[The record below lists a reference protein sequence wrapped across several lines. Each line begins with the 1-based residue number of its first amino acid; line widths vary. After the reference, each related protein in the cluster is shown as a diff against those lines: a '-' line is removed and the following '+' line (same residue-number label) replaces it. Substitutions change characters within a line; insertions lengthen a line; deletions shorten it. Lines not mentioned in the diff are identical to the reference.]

1 MRWQMK
7 ILIEQSTK
15 NTDLSKYTDGLILSL
30 KNYSSQSYLTYT
42 FEEIEQLI
50 KDNPDKEIFINL
62 NKNFFNDEIESLK
75 EILLKIDKLNV
86 KGIFFYDLAIL
97 QLKKE
102 CNLKTDL
109 IWSQTYMVNNY
120 KTCNYYHSKGV
131 KYALLSKEITLE
143 EIKEMITKS
152 KIEAMVE
159 TVSMPSVAFSK
170 RKLLTNYYHNLN
182 KEAKKNLVVTEK
194 ATNEEYQVLEDET
207 GTNFFL
213 NKITNA
219 TSIIKELYSC
229 NCPYIILREYG
240 IDHDLFKELLI
251 DTQKYIESKCQDEEY
266 INKYKSLNDFTN
278 FFFKKTIYQV
288 KKNG

>member
-1 MRWQMK
+1 MK
-7 ILIEQSTK
+7 ILIEQSIK
-15 NTDLSKYTDGLILSL
+15 NTDLNKYTDGLILSL
-30 KNYSSQSYLTYT
+30 ENYSSQSYLTYT
-42 FEEIEQLI
+42 FEEIEQII
-50 KDNPDKEIFINL
+50 KDNHDKEIFINL
-62 NKNFFNDEIESLK
+62 NKNFFNDEIENLK

-86 KGIFFYDLAIL
+86 KGVFFYDLAIL

-143 EIKEMITKS
+143 EIKEIITKS
-152 KIEAMVE
+152 KISAMVE
-159 TVSMPSVAFSK
+159 TISMPSVAFSK

-182 KEAKKNLVVTEK
+182 KETKKKLIITEK
-194 ATNEEYQVLEDET
+194 TTNEEYQVLEDEN

-240 IDHDLFKELLI
+240 IDHELFKELLI
-251 DTQKYIESKCQDEEY
+251 DTQKYIEGKCQDEDY

-288 KKNG
+288 KKND

>member
-1 MRWQMK
+1 
-7 ILIEQSTK
+7 
-15 NTDLSKYTDGLILSL
+15 
-30 KNYSSQSYLTYT
+30 
-42 FEEIEQLI
+42 
-50 KDNPDKEIFINL
+50 
-62 NKNFFNDEIESLK
+62 
-75 EILLKIDKLNV
+75 
-86 KGIFFYDLAIL
+86 
-97 QLKKE
+97 
-102 CNLKTDL
+102 
-109 IWSQTYMVNNY
+109 MVNNY
-120 KTCNYYHSKGV
+120 KTCNYYHSKDV

-143 EIKEMITKS
+143 EIKEIITKS

-182 KEAKKNLVVTEK
+182 KETKKNLVVTEK
-194 ATNEEYQVLEDET
+194 VTNEEYQVLEDET

-229 NCPYIILREYG
+229 DCSYIILREYG
-240 IDHDLFKELLI
+240 IDHELFKELLI
-251 DTQKYIESKCQDEEY
+251 DTQKYIEGKCQDEEY

>member
-1 MRWQMK
+1 MK

-42 FEEIEQLI
+42 FEEIEKI
-50 KDNPDKEIFINL
+50 VKDNPTKEIFINL

-143 EIKEMITKS
+143 EIKEIITKS

-207 GTNFFL
+207 GTNFLL

-240 IDHDLFKELLI
+240 IDHELFKELLI
-251 DTQKYIESKCQDEEY
+251 DTQKYIEGKCQDEEY

>member
-1 MRWQMK
+1 MK

-240 IDHDLFKELLI
+240 IDHELFKELLI

>member
-1 MRWQMK
+1 MK
-7 ILIEQSTK
+7 IIIEPSTK
-15 NTDLSKYTDGLILSL
+15 ENDLIKYTDGLILSV
-30 KNYSSQSYLTYT
+30 KNYSAQSYLTYT
-42 FEEIEQLI
+42 LEEIEQII
-50 KDNPDKEIFINL
+50 KDNSDKEIFINL
-62 NKNFFNDEIESLK
+62 NKNFFNDEIDPLK
-75 EILLKIDKLNV
+75 ELLLKIDKLNV

-120 KTCNYYHSKGV
+120 KTCDYYYQKGV
-131 KYALLSKEITLE
+131 KYAALSKEITLE
-143 EIKEMITKS
+143 EIKEIISKS
-152 KIEAMVE
+152 KITALVE
-159 TVSMPSVAFSK
+159 TISMPSVAFSK

-182 KEAKKNLVVTEK
+182 KPAKKKLLITEK
-194 ATNEEYQVLEDET
+194 ATNEEYQVLEDEI

-219 TSIIKELYSC
+219 TPIIKELYSC

-240 IDHDLFKELLI
+240 IDHEFFKELLI
-251 DTQKYIESKCQDEEY
+251 DTKKYIEGKCQDEEY

-288 KKNG
+288 KQK

>member
-1 MRWQMK
+1 MK

-42 FEEIEQLI
+42 FEEIEQII
-50 KDNPDKEIFINL
+50 KDNPDKQIFINL

-143 EIKEMITKS
+143 EIKEIITKS

-240 IDHDLFKELLI
+240 IDHELFKELLI

>member
-1 MRWQMK
+1 MK
-7 ILIEQSTK
+7 TLIEQSTK
-15 NTDLSKYTDGLILSL
+15 DTDLSKYTDGLILSL
-30 KNYSSQSYLTYT
+30 KNYSSQSYLNFT
-42 FEEIEQLI
+42 FEEIEQII

-75 EILLKIDKLNV
+75 ETLLKIDKLNV

-102 CNLKTDL
+102 YNLKTDL

-143 EIKEMITKS
+143 EIKEIITKS
-152 KIEAMVE
+152 KIETMIE
-159 TVSMPSVAFSK
+159 TISMPSVAFSK

-182 KEAKKNLVVTEK
+182 KEAKKKLIITEK
-194 ATNEEYQVLEDET
+194 ATNDEYQVIEDET

-219 TSIIKELYSC
+219 TSIIKELYSY

-240 IDHDLFKELLI
+240 IDHEQFKELLI
-251 DTQKYIESKCQDEEY
+251 DTQKYIESKCQDEDY

-288 KKNG
+288 KKND

>member
-1 MRWQMK
+1 MK

-42 FEEIEQLI
+42 FEEIEQII

-143 EIKEMITKS
+143 EIKEIIAKS
-152 KIEAMVE
+152 KITAMVE
-159 TVSMPSVAFSK
+159 TISMPSVAFSK

-182 KEAKKNLVVTEK
+182 KEAKKDLVITEK

-240 IDHDLFKELLI
+240 IDHELFKELLI
-251 DTQKYIESKCQDEEY
+251 DAQKYIEGKCQDEEY
-266 INKYKSLNDFTN
+266 INKYKNLNDFTN

-288 KKNG
+288 KKHD

>member
-1 MRWQMK
+1 MK

-15 NTDLSKYTDGLILSL
+15 NTDLSKYIDGLILSL

-42 FEEIEQLI
+42 FEEIEQII
-50 KDNPDKEIFINL
+50 KDNPDTEIFINL

-143 EIKEMITKS
+143 EIKEIITKS

-240 IDHDLFKELLI
+240 IDHELFKELLI

-266 INKYKSLNDFTN
+266 INKYESLNDFTN

>member
-1 MRWQMK
+1 MK
-7 ILIEQSTK
+7 ILIEESTK

-42 FEEIEQLI
+42 FEEIEQII

-143 EIKEMITKS
+143 EIKEIITKS

-240 IDHDLFKELLI
+240 IDHELFKELLI

-266 INKYKSLNDFTN
+266 INKYESLNDFTN

>member
-1 MRWQMK
+1 MK

-15 NTDLSKYTDGLILSL
+15 NTDLSKYIDGLILSL

-42 FEEIEQLI
+42 FEEIEQII

-120 KTCNYYHSKGV
+120 KTCNYYHSQGV

-143 EIKEMITKS
+143 EIKEIITKS

-240 IDHDLFKELLI
+240 IDHELFKELLI

-266 INKYKSLNDFTN
+266 INKYESLNDFTN

>member
-1 MRWQMK
+1 MK

-42 FEEIEQLI
+42 FEEIEQII

-143 EIKEMITKS
+143 EIKEIITKS

-240 IDHDLFKELLI
+240 IDHELFKELLI

>member
-1 MRWQMK
+1 MK

-42 FEEIEQLI
+42 FEEIEQII

>member
-1 MRWQMK
+1 MK
-7 ILIEQSTK
+7 ILIEQSIK
-15 NTDLSKYTDGLILSL
+15 NTDLNKYTDGLILSL

-42 FEEIEQLI
+42 FEEIEQII

-75 EILLKIDKLNV
+75 EIFLKIDKLNV

-143 EIKEMITKS
+143 EIKEIITKS
-152 KIEAMVE
+152 KITAIVE
-159 TVSMPSVAFSK
+159 TISMPSVAFSK

-182 KEAKKNLVVTEK
+182 KDAKKNLIITEK
-194 ATNEEYQVLEDET
+194 ATNEEYQILEDET

-229 NCPYIILREYG
+229 DCPYIILREYG
-240 IDHDLFKELLI
+240 IDHELFKELLI
-251 DTQKYIESKCQDEEY
+251 DTQKYIEGKCQDEEY
-266 INKYKSLNDFTN
+266 INKYKNFNDFTN

>member
-1 MRWQMK
+1 MK

-42 FEEIEQLI
+42 FEEIEQII

-102 CNLKTDL
+102 CNLKTNL

-143 EIKEMITKS
+143 EIKEIITKS

-240 IDHDLFKELLI
+240 IDHELFKELLI

-266 INKYKSLNDFTN
+266 INKYESLNDFTN

>member
-1 MRWQMK
+1 MK

-42 FEEIEQLI
+42 FEEIEQII

-75 EILLKIDKLNV
+75 ETLLKIDKLNV

-120 KTCNYYHSKGV
+120 KTCNYYYSKGV

-143 EIKEMITKS
+143 EIKEIITKS
-152 KIEAMVE
+152 KIEAIVE

-240 IDHDLFKELLI
+240 IDHELFKELLI